1 LSALRELGSRG
12 RFPARICHQHT
23 HEDEVQV
30 SGDEG
35 WWKATQDHRRGPS
48 SHGHH
53 HTIHRQRQ
61 NCIVQMHAAH
71 LEAWSLSRFN
81 RTAHPWVGW
90 GGGSRPRRAVD
101 GDYDGPLL
109 AAVDVF
115 TYPCRSC
122 SSAHVFDFR
131 WTMPIRSLA
140 GLSAKLLAVQASCLQ
155 AKSARF

>member
-1 LSALRELGSRG
+1 LEVEAAFPHAFVTNTLMKMRCKSVVTKGGGRLLRTIGEVRHHTVIIIQSIASARIASCKCTRLTWRLGL
-12 RFPARICHQHT
+12 FPASTAPHT
-23 HEDEVQV
+23 H
-30 SGDEG
+30 G
-35 WWKATQDHRRGPS
+35 WG
-48 SHGHH
+48 G
-53 HTIHRQRQ
+53 
-61 NCIVQMHAAH
+61 
-71 LEAWSLSRFN
+71 
-81 RTAHPWVGW
+81 